1 MQFKQW
7 IKFIGTALLATTFA
21 VSSQAEIWSSTEVHY
36 SSGTLD
42 RVANQGTAD
51 TAIMTFQHA
60 GGHKYGDNFFFID
73 HLRYSENK
81 DTGIYVAD
89 DSSEFYGEWYSNFSL
104 GAITGND
111 MSFGAVKDIGII
123 AGFNFA
129 PEVDST
135 WFLPGVRLALDLPGF
150 AFANL
155 DITAY
160 NHVGGASKNSVA
172 FGVVDEESSYM
183 LDFNWAYPFKAGG
196 LSWSI
201 EGHAEYIAGR
211 KQTNTRYDNFAN
223 KRVDGTVDLENWILM
238 QPQLRMDL
246 GEALGNEAGNFF
258 VGIEYQYWKN
268 KLGVKD
274 QNESTVQLQTV
285 WNF

>member
-36 SSGTLD
+36 SKGDLLDPFAKKDVDTTIVTL
-42 RVANQGTAD
+42 
-51 TAIMTFQHA
+51 QHA
-60 GGHKYGDNFFFID
+60 GGHKYGKNFFFVD
-73 HLRYSENK
+73 HSRTK
-81 DTGIYVAD
+81 DSGT
-89 DSSEFYGEWYSNFSL
+89 EFYGEWYSTFSL
-104 GAITGND
+104 GAISGND
-111 MSFGAVKDIGII
+111 MSFGVVKDVGLL

-129 PEVDST
+129 TSVDKMIL
-135 WFLPGVRLALDLPGF
+135 LPGVSLALDLPGF

-155 DITAY
+155 DITGY
-160 NHVGGASKNSVA
+160 NHLTTKL
-172 FGVVDEESSYM
+172 VDKEEETSYM
-183 LDFNWAYPFKAGG
+183 IDFNWAYPFKMAGG
-196 LSWSI
+196 SWSL

-211 KQTNTRYDNFAN
+211 DVIKS
-223 KRVDGTVDLENWILM
+223 DGSKGTPVEDWILM
-238 QPQLRMDL
+238 QPQLRFDL
-246 GEALGNEAGNFF
+246 GEALGNDAGNFF

>member
-7 IKFIGTALLATTFA
+7 IKLTGVALLATIFTA
-21 VSSQAEIWSSTEVHY
+21 SSQAEIWSSTEMHF
-36 SSGTLD
+36 SSGDLLNPFIKKDESTQIITL
-42 RVANQGTAD
+42 
-51 TAIMTFQHA
+51 QHA
-60 GGHKYGDNFFFID
+60 GGHKYGENFFFVD
-73 HLRYSENK
+73 HSRVK
-81 DTGIYVAD
+81 DSGTK
-89 DSSEFYGEWYSNFSL
+89 FYGEWYSTFSL
-104 GAITGND
+104 GAITGDD
-111 MSFGAVKDIGII
+111 MSFGMVKDVGLI

-129 PEVDST
+129 TAVNNM
-135 WFLPGVRLALDLPGF
+135 WLLPGVRLALDLPGF

-155 DITAY
+155 DITGY
-160 NHVGGASKNSVA
+160 NNVTTAANA
-172 FGVVDEESSYM
+172 NEEESSYM

-196 LSWSI
+196 FSWSV

-211 KQTNTRYDNFAN
+211 DVVNTTGVKQST
-223 KRVDGTVDLENWILM
+223 LENWILM

>member
-36 SSGTLD
+36 SSGDLLNQTNGKDVSTNIVTL
-42 RVANQGTAD
+42 
-51 TAIMTFQHA
+51 QHA
-60 GGHKYGDNFFFID
+60 GGHKYGDNFFFVD
-73 HLRYSENK
+73 HSRIK
-81 DTGIYVAD
+81 DGNSTLYA
-89 DSSEFYGEWYSNFSL
+89 EWYSNFSL
-104 GAITGND
+104 GAISGND
-111 MSFGAVKDIGII
+111 MSFGMVKDVGLI

-129 PEVDST
+129 SDVDST

-155 DITAY
+155 DITGY
-160 NHVGGASKNSVA
+160 NHVTSGVNASE
-172 FGVVDEESSYM
+172 EESSYM
-183 LDFNWAYPFKAGG
+183 IDFNWAYPFKMAGG
-196 LSWSI
+196 SWSL
-201 EGHAEYIAGR
+201 EGHAEFIAGR
-211 KQTNTRYDNFAN
+211 DQINKYSYDKAG
-223 KRVDGTVDLENWILM
+223 KATPTKLENWILI
-238 QPQLRMDL
+238 QPQLRFDL

-258 VGIEYQYWKN
+258 VGVEYQYWKN
-268 KLGVKD
+268 KLGAKD

>member
-7 IKFIGTALLATTFA
+7 ITYFSVGLLTATLAI
-21 VSSQAEIWSSTEVHY
+21 SSQAEIWSSTEMHY
-36 SSGTLD
+36 SSGDLLNPFSKKEVGTTIITL
-42 RVANQGTAD
+42 
-51 TAIMTFQHA
+51 QHA
-60 GGHKYGDNFFFID
+60 GGHKYGKNFFFVD
-73 HLRYSENK
+73 HSRTK
-81 DTGIYVAD
+81 DSGT
-89 DSSEFYGEWYSNFSL
+89 EFYGEWYSTFSL
-104 GAITGND
+104 GAITGSD
-111 MSFGAVKDIGII
+111 MSFGAVKDVGLI

-129 PEVDST
+129 PSVDKIIL
-135 WFLPGVRLALDLPGF
+135 LPGVSLALDLPGF

-155 DITAY
+155 DITGY
-160 NHVGGASKNSVA
+160 NHVTTATDAKE
-172 FGVVDEESSYM
+172 EESSYM

-196 LSWSI
+196 FSWSI

-211 KQTNTRYDNFAN
+211 DVINAN
-223 KRVDGTVDLENWILM
+223 GTKGTPAENWILA

-268 KLGVKD
+268 KLGVKG

>member
-7 IKFIGTALLATTFA
+7 IKLTGVALLATIFTA
-21 VSSQAEIWSSTEVHY
+21 SSQAEIWSSTEMHF
-36 SSGTLD
+36 SSGDLLNPFIKKDESTQIITL
-42 RVANQGTAD
+42 
-51 TAIMTFQHA
+51 QHA
-60 GGHKYGDNFFFID
+60 GGHKYGENFFFVD
-73 HLRYSENK
+73 HSRVK
-81 DTGIYVAD
+81 DSGTT
-89 DSSEFYGEWYSNFSL
+89 FYGEWYSTFSL
-104 GAITGND
+104 GAITGDD
-111 MSFGAVKDIGII
+111 MSFGMVKDVGLI

-129 PEVDST
+129 TAVNNM
-135 WFLPGVRLALDLPGF
+135 WLLPGVRLALDLPGF

-155 DITAY
+155 DITGY
-160 NHVGGASKNSVA
+160 NNVTTAANA
-172 FGVVDEESSYM
+172 NEEESSYM

-196 LSWSI
+196 FSWSV

-211 KQTNTRYDNFAN
+211 DVVNTTGVKQST
-223 KRVDGTVDLENWILM
+223 LENWILM

>member
-7 IKFIGTALLATTFA
+7 ITQLGVGLLATTFTIG
-21 VSSQAEIWSSTEVHY
+21 SQAEIWSSTEVHY
-36 SSGTLD
+36 SKGDLLDPFSGKDLD
-42 RVANQGTAD
+42 TTIV
-51 TAIMTFQHA
+51 TFQHA
-60 GGHKYGDNFFFID
+60 GGHKYGKNFFFVD
-73 HLRYSENK
+73 HSRTK
-81 DTGIYVAD
+81 DSKT
-89 DSSEFYGEWYSNFSL
+89 EFYGEWYSTFSL
-104 GAITGND
+104 GAITGDD
-111 MSFGAVKDIGII
+111 MSFGMVKDVGLL

-129 PEVDST
+129 PSVDKMIL
-135 WFLPGVRLALDLPGF
+135 LPGVSLALDLPGF

-155 DITAY
+155 DITGY
-160 NHVGGASKNSVA
+160 NHVTTKTGDKE
-172 FGVVDEESSYM
+172 EESSYM

-196 LSWSI
+196 FSWSI

-211 KQTNTRYDNFAN
+211 DVINS
-223 KRVDGTVDLENWILM
+223 DGSKGTPVENWILA

-268 KLGVKD
+268 KLGQKG